1 MRKCPYCG
9 EQMEQ
14 DNPQDNN
21 PNDIWECPHCGH
33 AEENEEAEDFN
44 PDEEQSL

>member
-1 MRKCPYCG
+1 MRKCPECG
-9 EQMEQ
+9 ETMDQNV
-14 DNPQDNN
+14 DDD

-44 PDEEQSL
+44 PGEEQSL